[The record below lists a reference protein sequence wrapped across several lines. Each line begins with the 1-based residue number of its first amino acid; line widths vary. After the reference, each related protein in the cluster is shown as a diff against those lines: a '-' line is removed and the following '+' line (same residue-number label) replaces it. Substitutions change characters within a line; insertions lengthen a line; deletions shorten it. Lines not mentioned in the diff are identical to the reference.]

1 MTNLNAAPNYPKLKG
16 SSCPTRC
23 LKVGRQYDLCDHRGL
38 IDHENSLWQTAS
50 TIGPRW
56 WKFLRCRD
64 FVCLGGGTLWF
75 VVEEAIPTEL
85 ILVIQHGDRL
95 ASMEHTIVIYC
106 SQTMRVAEPW
116 LGKLLDY
123 LGAANGGRC
132 GHSIQPKIDMC
143 HSVHLSLRQNMFV
156 YIYAILTILY
166 IYYYIYI
173 V

>member
-1 MTNLNAAPNYPKLKG
+1 
-16 SSCPTRC
+16 
-23 LKVGRQYDLCDHRGL
+23 
-38 IDHENSLWQTAS
+38 
-50 TIGPRW
+50 
-56 WKFLRCRD
+56 
-64 FVCLGGGTLWF
+64 LGGGTLWF